1 LTTDPP
7 LLRELPSTG
16 SVPRYTLPDWRSR
29 YGVVAGITVRGGGPP
44 PGFDLGLWTRE
55 PIGEVMTRWAA
66 LRGAEPGF
74 HRFTLGHQVH
84 GSTVARHGAG
94 AGWTL
99 IEGVDGHV
107 TTDAGVLL
115 LATVA
120 DCIPVYLV
128 APGRAVG
135 LLHAGW
141 RGTAAG
147 ILERGVAEL
156 ASLGCSPAGVVM
168 HLGIGICG
176 DCYQVGSEVMSG
188 CGMPAGGEGPWQ
200 LDLRRVLAERAGR
213 AGVGQVTMSPWCSA
227 HDRPRFF
234 SHRAS
239 RGTDGRMVA
248 YIGMPSDT
256 P

>member
-7 LLRELPSTG
+7 LLQELPSTG
-16 SVPRYTLPDWRSR
+16 PVPRYTLAEWRSR
-29 YGVVAGITVRGGGPP
+29 YGVVAGVTARGEGPP
-44 PGFDLGLWTRE
+44 KGFDLGLWTRE
-55 PIGEVMTRWAA
+55 PVGEVMARWVE

-74 HRFTLGHQVH
+74 RCFFLGHQVH
-84 GSTVARHGAG
+84 GSTVVRHAAG
-94 AGWTL
+94 TGW
-99 IEGVDGHV
+99 IVVEGVDGHI

-115 LATVA
+115 LVTVA

-147 ILERGVAEL
+147 ILERGLAEL
-156 ASLGCSPAGVVM
+156 ERLGYSPASIVM
-168 HLGIGICG
+168 HLGVGICG

-188 CGMPAGGEGPWQ
+188 CGVPAPGPGPWR

-213 AGVGQVTMSPWCSA
+213 AGVRQVTMSPWCSA
-227 HDRPRFF
+227 HHAPRFY

-239 RGTDGRMVA
+239 GGTDGRMAA
-248 YIGMPSDT
+248 YIGMPSGT
-256 P
+256 S